1 LLAYSAHLIS
11 TSDELF
17 LQVYKFNSC
26 AHLQDSNNKWC
37 LFAHNLIKYDA
48 ISINFSLT
56 ALLYKVRNNNTSTFR
71 QSLQLAWPI
80 SLQSILVTMLGMSD
94 IMMVGHLGDA
104 AVASVGLG
112 NRIQFVVLI
121 ILSGLAAGVGV
132 LSAQYYGAGKY
143 TRISPIVIKT
153 LIIGAAL
160 LLPVVL
166 LTFVFGDR
174 LVGLATTDPA
184 IIDAGTQ
191 YLWVTMPSLAFVLV
205 VMVFENALR
214 GFSQVRLSMAL
225 GSIAISINIALN
237 YWLINGGLGVDALG
251 VLGAA
256 WATFI
261 ARSIHALMIVFC
273 LAKSKHIV
281 FPTCIAGNDFYD
293 KEQWRHLIKL
303 VWPMMV
309 SFGVWSLGTFVYQ
322 LIYGRI
328 GTQELAVMSL
338 MAPLEG
344 LLVAFFFGFASAC
357 SIMVGQQLGRDA
369 FSSAWSLA
377 RGFAISAPI
386 VTFFLG
392 LLMLSLES
400 LMFMPYSNLDQSTL
414 AVAHDIFLLITFG
427 TCIKVFNMTASMGIL
442 RAGGDNKHCMLIDF
456 SGMWVIGIPLTFAAA
471 FYFALPIYWVVLI
484 TYSEEIVKSVL
495 FVYRMKTKHWLRNL
509 TLHSVPPEL
518 I

>member
-1 LLAYSAHLIS
+1 ML
-11 TSDELF
+11 
-17 LQVYKFNSC
+17 
-26 AHLQDSNNKWC
+26 
-37 LFAHNLIKYDA
+37 
-48 ISINFSLT
+48 
-56 ALLYKVRNNNTSTFR
+56 NNNTSILK
-71 QSLQLAWPI
+71 QSLKLAWPI

-112 NRIQFVVLI
+112 NRIQFVILI
-121 ILSGLAAGVGV
+121 ILSGLATGVGV
-132 LSAQYYGAGKY
+132 LSAQYFGAGKNSS
-143 TRISPIVIKT
+143 ISPVIIKT
-153 LIIGAAL
+153 LVMGAGF

-166 LTFVFGDR
+166 LTFAFGD
-174 LVGLATTDPA
+174 LIVGLGTTDPA
-184 IIDAGTQ
+184 IIHTGKE
-191 YLWVTMPSLAFVLV
+191 YLWVTMPSLAFVVV

-214 GFSQVRLSMAL
+214 GLGQVKFSMAL
-225 GSIAISINIALN
+225 GMIAIVTNIALN
-237 YWLINGGLGVDALG
+237 YWLINGGLGVEAMG
-251 VLGAA
+251 VAGAA

-261 ARSIHALMIVFC
+261 ARGVHGLLIVLW
-273 LAKSKHIV
+273 LAKRKHVV
-281 FPTCIAGNDFYD
+281 FPTRPFGNAFYD
-293 KEQWRHLIKL
+293 KSQWVHLFKL

-357 SIMVGQQLGRDA
+357 SIMVGQRLGQDA
-369 FSSAWSLA
+369 FSSAWSVA
-377 RGFAISAPI
+377 KGFVISAPI

-400 LMFMPYSNLDQSTL
+400 LVFMPYGNLDPDTL
-414 AVAHDIFLLITFG
+414 TVAHDIFMLITFG

-442 RAGGDNKHCMLIDF
+442 RAGGDNKHCLLIDF
-456 SGMWVIGIPLTFAAA
+456 SGMWLIGIPLTFAAA

-484 TYSEEIVKSVL
+484 TYSEEVVKSVL
-495 FVYRMKTKHWLRNL
+495 FVYRLNAKHWLRNL
-509 TLHSVPPEL
+509 TVDLPSAASTR
-518 I
+518 

>member
-1 LLAYSAHLIS
+1 VFQRRLKQIIM
-11 TSDELF
+11 
-17 LQVYKFNSC
+17 Q
-26 AHLQDSNNKWC
+26 
-37 LFAHNLIKYDA
+37 
-48 ISINFSLT
+48 INVPLT
-56 ALLYKVRNNNTSTFR
+56 AMLYKLRNNNTSTFR
-71 QSLQLAWPI
+71 QSVKLAWPI

-121 ILSGLAAGVGV
+121 ILSGLATGVGV
-132 LSAQYYGAGKY
+132 LSAQYYGAGKL
-143 TRISPIVIKT
+143 TRVSPVIIKV
-153 LIIGAAL
+153 LIIGTGL

-166 LTFVFGDR
+166 LTFFFGDVI
-174 LVGLATTDPA
+174 VGLGTTDPA
-184 IIDAGTQ
+184 IINTGKQ
-191 YLWVTMPSLAFVLV
+191 YLWVTMPSLAFVLI

-225 GSIAISINIALN
+225 GSIAIIINIALN

-261 ARSIHALMIVFC
+261 ARAIHAVMIVFF

-281 FPTCIAGNDFYD
+281 FPTGLTGNDFYD
-293 KEQWRHLIKL
+293 IKQWSHLIKL
-303 VWPMMV
+303 VWPLMV

-357 SIMVGQQLGRDA
+357 SIMIGQRLGQND
-369 FSSAWSLA
+369 FMSAWSVA

-386 VTFFLG
+386 VTLFLG

-400 LMFMPYSNLDQSTL
+400 LMFMPYANLDQGTL
-414 AVAHDIFLLITFG
+414 SVAHDIFILITFG

-442 RAGGDNKHCMLIDF
+442 RAGGDNKHCLLIDF
-456 SGMWVIGIPLTFAAA
+456 SGMWIIGIPLTFAAA

-495 FVYRMKTKHWLRNL
+495 FFYRVKARYWQRNL
-509 TLHSVPPEL
+509 TAHSGPQEV